1 MKDMAGH
8 CNHLLAGRAICDN
21 TLLSIFEQ
29 RKPAEARLK
38 EGVMEAVNHR
48 LKPVADEDA
57 G

>member
-1 MKDMAGH
+1 V
-8 CNHLLAGRAICDN
+8 GRAIYDN
-21 TLLSIFEQ
+21 TLLSIFEK

-48 LKPVADEDA
+48 LKPVADADA